1 MIWCEKVRTMTAK
14 QKGALIDAMTGAICR
29 FHVVPKC
36 FQFFFQIFEVKNRL
50 A

>member
-1 MIWCEKVRTMTAK
+1 MSWREKIRTMTAK

-36 FQFFFQIFEVKNRL
+36 FQFSFKILKVKNRH